1 MKRMHS
7 QIWRALFG
15 LFCAAILIFSSA
27 NSAAQ
32 GQNSATIIIRFD
44 DGRVVNKRISFS
56 ESSISGLEALRRTGF
71 SVEAQAGAVCKV
83 DRTGCPS
90 SDCFCQAKDLTQPLK
105 YWGYYTWNGQQWQY
119 AEQGAA
125 QSQVSQG
132 SIQGWSWGDQSPT
145 QVGQGD
151 PLQAAFDGAN
161 YLKGQ
166 QQADGGYFNLGA
178 SLDSLLAASALN
190 QSGATWLSSQNKSL
204 LDYIAG
210 QAPFAMATT
219 AGARGKLALALAAN
233 DLDPKNYLK
242 HNLVIS
248 ITQTYDPNS
257 GAYGSTNWDQAF
269 AILGLRA
276 AGESV
281 PPLAV
286 QTLAKRI
293 NPDGGWG
300 YSVGFNSE
308 VDNTGLMLQALIA
321 GGMPISSTEVISGV
335 QFLRSLQNDDGGFPV
350 DKLTPSENPG
360 ASNANSTAFAIQ
372 GLLAA
377 EVDPLSV
384 TKWITASN
392 PISYLLSLQLPDGGF
407 KWMADDTSSNVF
419 ATQQVIPALSGKAF
433 PIKSRAVATRKALD
447 WIKGQQQ
454 ADGSL
459 NGFGV
464 GTSLDALLS
473 WQAADHDPSELTH
486 SSSVSLLDYLAQEGP
501 AYAAS
506 GPAAA
511 GKLLLGLVAADAN
524 PRDFAGMNL
533 VISTTASLDP
543 LSGRFGSSNY
553 DQIYAMLGLVA
564 AGEELPSTSAEAL
577 IALASSDGGWG
588 FSPNDQFSDVDS
600 TALALQALAAAKV
613 PESHAAVQKAF
624 AYLRSQQLPDGGF
637 LGYDGSTSASSTAL
651 AIQALAAYGY
661 APDSLA
667 WSKVADKTPSISD
680 LHSALTLRTP
690 IDALL
695 ALQSEEGGFAGF
707 SGANDPFATYQALGG
722 LAGKAFPNK
731 IQNASHRVLLPFIVN
746 PAQN

>member
-1 MKRMHS
+1 MKRLHT
-7 QIWRALFG
+7 QIWRALLG
-15 LFCAAILIFSSA
+15 LLCVSILIFSSA
-27 NSAAQ
+27 SSAAQ

-44 DGRVVNKRISFS
+44 NDRLVTKQVNFS
-56 ESSISGLEALRRTGF
+56 ENSISGLEALRRTGF
-71 SVEAQAGAVCKV
+71 SLEEQAGAVCKV

-90 SDCFCQAKDLTQPLK
+90 SDCFCQAKDLNKPLQ
-105 YWGYYTWNGQQWQY
+105 YWGYYAWDGQKWTY

-125 QSQVSQG
+125 QTSVTNG
-132 SIQGWSWGDQSPT
+132 SIQGWSWGDQTPT
-145 QVGQGD
+145 QTGQGD
-151 PLQAAFDGAN
+151 PLQAAFDGAS

-166 QQADGGYFNLGA
+166 QQANGGYFNIG
-178 SLDSLLAASALN
+178 SSIDSLLAASSLN

-204 LDYIAG
+204 LDYIAS
-210 QAPFAMATT
+210 QAPFPTATT
-219 AGARGKLALALAAN
+219 AAARGKLALGLAAN

-248 ITQTYDPNS
+248 ITQTYDPNT

-276 AGESV
+276 SGESV
-281 PPLAV
+281 PTKAV
-286 QTLAKRI
+286 QTLAERI

-308 VDNTGLMLQALIA
+308 VDNTGLILQALIA
-321 GGMPISSTEVISGV
+321 GGASITSTEVISGV

-350 DKLTPSENPG
+350 DKLTPNEEPG
-360 ASNANSTAFAIQ
+360 ASNANSTAFAVQ

-377 EVDPLSV
+377 EVDPLSL
-384 TKWITASN
+384 TRSITATN
-392 PISYLLSLQLPDGGF
+392 PISYLLSLQMPDGGF
-407 KWMADDTSSNVF
+407 KWMASDTSSNVF

-433 PIKSRAVATRKALD
+433 PFKSQAVATRKALD
-447 WIKGQQQ
+447 WIKSQQQ

-473 WQAADHDPSELTH
+473 WQAAGRNLNELTH
-486 SSSVSLLDYLAQEGP
+486 SSGKSLLDYLKQEGP

-511 GKLLLGLVAADAN
+511 GKLLLAVVAADAK
-524 PRDFAGMNL
+524 PRDFAGSNL

-543 LSGRFGSSNY
+543 LTGRFGSSNY

-564 AGEELPSTSAEAL
+564 AGEALPSKSADAL
-577 IALASSDGGWG
+577 IALASSNGGWG
-588 FSPNDQFSDVDS
+588 FNPNDQFSDVDS
-600 TALALQALAAAKV
+600 TALALQALAAAKI

-637 LGYDGSTSASSTAL
+637 PGYDGTTSPSSTAL

-667 WSKVADKTPSISD
+667 WSKVADKAPSISG
-680 LHSALTLRTP
+680 LNSALSLHTP

-695 ALQSEEGGFAGF
+695 ALQSEQGGFPGF
-707 SGANDPFATYQALGG
+707 SGANDPFSTYQALGG
-722 LAGKAFPNK
+722 LTGKAFPNK
-731 IQNASHRVLLPFIVN
+731 IQSASYRVLLPFIVH